1 MPAISVAGTEG
12 CFAVGSLVVS
22 LECLNRTFRTDTRGG
37 LGLFRPRLLDSGRER
52 LCVFWLFAVRLELR
66 LYHFWHLVPFVSQLN
81 DGGDEL
87 VSFRR

>member
-1 MPAISVAGTEG
+1 MPANVEAGTEG
-12 CFAVGSLVVS
+12 CFAVGSLAES
-22 LECLNRTFRTDTRGG
+22 LECHNRTFRTDTPGG
-37 LGLFRPRLLDSGRER
+37 LDQSRPRLLGIGRER

-66 LYHFWHLVPFVSQLN
+66 FDYLWHHVPFISQFN